1 MDSQIKKY
9 AYLCSG
15 KQLKSG
21 KMNKCQL
28 LLSSLLVACLLVAC
42 GGNRQPQ
49 EPASL
54 MEASRQELATA
65 LGERDELLAM
75 VKEISSTMDR
85 IKHLENVVSLAP
97 AQSGE
102 TRDSR
107 TQIMSDISGIQN
119 TLRQRRERLDEL
131 EAKLQQS
138 STFNEELQATLDA
151 LRSMLNAQ
159 AAEVAVL
166 HEQLMAANMR
176 IGALN
181 STVDSLSMAVAVAET
196 EKDSV
201 HESSLKLENELNAC
215 YYVIAPKDVLKRHR
229 IIEPGFLRKTRL
241 LNGDFDKGVFI
252 PGDKRRL
259 TAIPLGT
266 DKVKIYSTHPDA
278 SYEIRDAGG
287 QKKLYILDPV
297 KFWSVSNY
305 LVIQTD

>member
-1 MDSQIKKY
+1 
-9 AYLCSG
+9 
-15 KQLKSG
+15 
-21 KMNKCQL
+21 MNKRLL
-28 LLSSLLVACLLVAC
+28 LLSFPVVFLLVAC
-42 GGNRQPQ
+42 GGKPQQP
-49 EPASL
+49 EPPSL

-65 LGERDELLAM
+65 LGERDELLSM
-75 VKEISSTMDR
+75 VKEISSTMNR

-102 TRDSR
+102 TPDSR
-107 TQIMSDISGIQN
+107 TQIMSDISGIQY

-131 EAKLQQS
+131 EAKLKQS
-138 STFNEELQATLDA
+138 STFNDELQATLDA
-151 LRSMLNAQ
+151 LRSMLDAQ

-166 HEQLMAANMR
+166 HEQLVAANVR
-176 IGALN
+176 IGALS
-181 STVDSLSMAVAVAET
+181 STVDSLNFAMAVAEI

-215 YYVIAPKDVLKRHR
+215 YYVLAPKEELKRHR

-241 LNGDFDKGVFI
+241 LKGEFDKGMFVL
-252 PGDKRRL
+252 GDKRTL
-259 TAIPLGT
+259 TSIPLGT
-266 DKVKIYSTHPDA
+266 EKVKIYSNHPDA

-287 QKKLYILDPV
+287 QKKLYILDPA